1 MTAARSDA
9 VNVIVLGAGR
19 VGAAM
24 ARDLASSS
32 RFETTVVDVSGEALD
47 RLQDVPRM
55 ETARADLSDA
65 SVLRT
70 LVEGHDLVVSAVPGP
85 MGFRTVWTVLEA
97 GRNVVDISFFDE
109 DPFELDGLAR
119 EKGCTAVV
127 DCGVVPG
134 FSNILVGR
142 YEQELDP
149 LRSVRCL
156 CGGVPTV
163 RYWPYEYRATFSPI
177 DVIAEYTRPA
187 RLRRGGRD
195 LTLPALSEV
204 EPAEFEGVG
213 TLEAFNTDGLR
224 TLLRTVDC
232 EDMVDKTV
240 RYPGHADKMR
250 LLRET
255 GYFSEEPVRIGDD
268 EVRPIDLTAELL
280 FEEWQFR
287 EGEEDLTVMRVELEG
302 GSEGREVCH
311 TWSLV
316 DRYDREQG
324 ISSMARA
331 TGYTCT
337 AAVHLLADGRYP
349 TPGMSPPE
357 FLGRDADCFE
367 FIVGYLRERG
377 VDWRHD
383 VVDA

>member
-1 MTAARSDA
+1 MTAAKSDA

-24 ARDLASSS
+24 ARDLAASS
-32 RFETTVVDVSGEALD
+32 RFETTVVDVSEEALN
-47 RLQDVPRM
+47 RLQDVPRLEM
-55 ETARADLSDA
+55 AQADLSDA
-65 SVLRT
+65 SVLRN

-109 DPFELDGLAR
+109 DPFELDSLAR

-134 FSNILVGR
+134 FSNILAGR

-149 LRSVRCL
+149 LRRVRCL

-204 EPAEFEGVG
+204 EPVEFEGVG

-224 TLLRTVDC
+224 TLLRTVDV
-232 EDMVDKTV
+232 EEMVDKTV

-255 GYFSEEPVRIGDD
+255 GYLSEEPVRIGDG
-268 EVRPIDLTAELL
+268 EVRPIDLTAALL

-302 GSEGREVCH
+302 GSEGREVRH

-316 DRYDREQG
+316 DRYDRQQG

-337 AAVHLLADGRYP
+337 AAVHLVADGRYP
-349 TPGMSPPE
+349 APGMSPPE

-383 VVDA
+383 VEAS